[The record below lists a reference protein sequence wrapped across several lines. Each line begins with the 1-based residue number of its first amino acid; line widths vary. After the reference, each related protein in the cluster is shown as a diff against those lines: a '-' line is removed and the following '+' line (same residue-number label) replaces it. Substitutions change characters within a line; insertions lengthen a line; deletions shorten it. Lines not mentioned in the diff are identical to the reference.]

1 MIFDDG
7 VDAGWVSLWRRNGP
21 IRAELVKCRR
31 NVALAR
37 NQFANARGRV
47 THKRRLFD
55 AVPELQPDDQF
66 GRISDW
72 SYLSDPSKRT
82 GHWTEPLKYIR
93 LDENGAAYLSTGM
106 EVRSR
111 YEGYTNVGWMG
122 RLRSAGPSFN

>member
-55 AVPELQPDDQF
+55 AVPELQPVTNSEGSQI
-66 GRISDW
+66 GRISPIH
-72 SYLSDPSKRT
+72 PS
-82 GHWTEPLKYIR
+82 GPAI
-93 LDENGAAYLSTGM
+93 G
-106 EVRSR
+106 RSR
-111 YEGYTNVGWMG
+111 
-122 RLRSAGPSFN
+122 